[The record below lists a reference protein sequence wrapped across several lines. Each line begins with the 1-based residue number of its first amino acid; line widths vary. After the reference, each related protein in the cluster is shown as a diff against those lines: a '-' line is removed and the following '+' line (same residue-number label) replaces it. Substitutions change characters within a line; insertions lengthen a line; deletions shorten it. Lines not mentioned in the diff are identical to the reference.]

1 MDWFEHRAGLSRSE
15 LMTLTS
21 SVKGAFIVTAPF
33 RPSALQDM
41 EPADRIAF
49 ERFGSGP
56 VVEPPFSRIHHAI
69 QTHAT
74 EHPHATAMEHLGE
87 SMTYG
92 ELDRRADQLAGMLGE
107 LGVRSGDRVGLF
119 LTRSMSMVVGILA
132 VLKAGAAYV
141 PQDVRI
147 TPDGHLRHIMRVAGI
162 SVVLTTSEHSAAVPD
177 GVATVVEI
185 DNVPGGTPVRAAD
198 PGGDIAM
205 VIFTSGTTGQPNG
218 VQVTH
223 ANLCNVLLTEPGS
236 LGIGRGTRV
245 AQLLNIAFDMAA
257 WEILGTLANGGTLV
271 VRGHDIQRA
280 ARQAE
285 VLIATPSVLSGL
297 DPDVCADVRTVA
309 VAGERCPR
317 ALAEKWSRRA
327 AFHNCCGPT
336 EVTIVNTV
344 QRYEHATGLLTI
356 GRPVPNTTVYV
367 LDDALRPCAI
377 GQIGEMWA
385 GGACVTAGYVG
396 NDALTAERYR
406 PDPFLGGDHMMF
418 RTRDLARWTPDGQ
431 LECHGRTDDQVKV
444 RGFRVELDAVTSAL
458 EKSAGCVRAFTVLH
472 EGQLVGFVSPRTA
485 SPELARQAVEER
497 LPYYCVPA
505 LIVPVD
511 RMPMTD
517 RGKVDRCA
525 LLSSMDVPAAQ
536 LETVA

>member
-1 MDWFEHRAGLSRSE
+1 
-15 LMTLTS
+15 
-21 SVKGAFIVTAPF
+21 VKGAFIVTAPF
-33 RPSALQDM
+33 QLSALQDLG
-41 EPADRIAF
+41 PADRIAF
-49 ERFGSGP
+49 ERFCSGP
-56 VVEPPFSRIHHAI
+56 VVVPPFSRIHHAI
-69 QTHAT
+69 QAHAA
-74 EHPHATAMEHLGE
+74 EHPHETAIEHLGA

-92 ELDRRADQLAGMLGE
+92 ELDRRADQLASVLGE
-107 LGVRSGDRVGLF
+107 LGVHSGDRVGLF
-119 LTRSMSMVVGILA
+119 LTRSIPMVVGILA
-132 VLKAGAAYV
+132 ILKAGAAYV
-141 PQDVRI
+141 PQDIRI
-147 TPDGHLRHIMRVAGI
+147 TPGSHLRHITRVAGI
-162 SVVLTTSEHSAAVPD
+162 SVVLTTSEHSAAVPA
-177 GVATVVEI
+177 GIATVVEI
-185 DNVPGGTPVRAAD
+185 DTVPAGTPVRPAD
-198 PGGDIAM
+198 PGDGDIAM

-271 VRGHDIQRA
+271 VRGHDIERA
-280 ARQAE
+280 ARTAD

-297 DPDVCADVRTVA
+297 DPDTCATVRTVA

-327 AFHNCCGPT
+327 AFHNSCGPT

-356 GRPVPNTTVYV
+356 GRPVPNATVYI

-377 GQIGEMWA
+377 GQVGEMWA
-385 GGACVTAGYVG
+385 GGACVTAGYLG
-396 NDALTAERYR
+396 NEALTAERYR
-406 PDPFLGGDHMMF
+406 PDPFLGGDHKMF

-431 LECHGRTDDQVKV
+431 LEYHGRTDDQVKV

-458 EKSAGCVRAFTVLH
+458 EKSEGCTRAFTVLH
-472 EGQLVGFVSPRTA
+472 EGRLVGFVSPRTA
-485 SPELARQAVEER
+485 SPELARQAVEQQ

-505 LIVPVD
+505 LIIPVD

-517 RGKVDRCA
+517 RGKVDRRA
-525 LLSSMDVPAAQ
+525 LLSSMDTSAR